1 MFALPLSQVCND
13 TYVSVSGPSPCVT
26 YFTHTSAHIYYNNI
40 TWAPNSLP
48 SPEAVLQFTESDY
61 SNVEGLGIIS
71 LSVQLNTNI
80 GTDLTV
86 VAVPVNYTFL
96 NDSQSPILDVI
107 PDIPNYD
114 PRRPIN
120 ATSK

>member
-1 MFALPLSQVCND
+1 MKHLH
-13 TYVSVSGPSPCVT
+13 TYL
-26 YFTHTSAHIYYNNI
+26 IYI

-48 SPEAVLQFTESDY
+48 SPVAVLQFTESDY
-61 SNVEGLGIIS
+61 SNVEGTGRIS
-71 LSVQLNTNI
+71 LLLQLLTNI
-80 GTDLTV
+80 ATDLTV
-86 VAVPVNYTFL
+86 VAVPVNYTSL